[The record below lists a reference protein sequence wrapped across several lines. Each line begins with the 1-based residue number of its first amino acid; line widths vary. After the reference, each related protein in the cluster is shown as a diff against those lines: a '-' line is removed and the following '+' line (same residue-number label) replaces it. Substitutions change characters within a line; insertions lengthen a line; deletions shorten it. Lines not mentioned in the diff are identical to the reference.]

1 MSNETTVEKHE
12 FQAEVQQVLH
22 LMVHSLY
29 SNKEIFL
36 RELVSNASDACDKL
50 RFAAVSDASLYG
62 DDADLRIEVHV
73 DKDAGTVTIRD
84 NGIGMSSDEVVENIG
99 TIARSGTRK
108 FLDALT
114 GDQKRDSQ
122 LIGQFGVGFYS
133 GFIVADKVTL
143 VTRKAGEE
151 GGTRWESDG
160 QGTYTL
166 ESVEK
171 DTRGTDVV
179 LHLKEDEK
187 EFLEEWRLRSLIQR
201 YSDHISFPI
210 KMLKPASTDEDGNET
225 SPATWEAVN
234 QASALWSRPKSEI
247 SDEDYQA
254 FYKHVSNDFN
264 DPLTWAHNRVEG
276 TQSYTTL
283 LFLPKQPPFDMMMGG
298 AKDERKGLKLYVRR
312 VFIMDAAEQLL
323 PAYLRFARGVVDSD
337 DLPLNVSREILQENR
352 LVSKIRAS
360 VTKRLLDMIERLTE
374 DSEKYAEFWK
384 HFGEVLKEGPV
395 EDASN
400 REKLLKLMRFA
411 STESKDQTVGLDEYI
426 SRMKAEQDK
435 IYYVTADSYQ
445 AASNSP
451 HLEVFREKG
460 IEVLLMH
467 DRVDEWMMGHVREYD
482 GKSFQSISKG
492 DLDFSAMEGEDEK
505 KQREETAKQAEPL
518 AKRMAEILKD
528 KVEEVRVSHR
538 LKDSPACLVL
548 KEHDMAVHMQ
558 SLMKQAG
565 HSMPGSKPIL
575 EINPQHPLIQKA
587 DAEADEDRFADYS
600 LLMFEQSW
608 LAEGGLLDDPSAF
621 VKRMNELLA
630 S

>member
-1 MSNETTVEKHE
+1 MNNETTVEKHE

-36 RELVSNASDACDKL
+36 RELISNASDACDKL
-50 RFAAVSDASLYG
+50 RFAAVSDTSLYG
-62 DDADLRIEVHV
+62 DDAELRIEVHI

-84 NGIGMSSDEVVENIG
+84 NGIGMTSEEVVENIG

-133 GFIVADKVTL
+133 AFIIADKVTL
-143 VTRKAGEE
+143 VTRKAGEDMAV
-151 GGTRWESDG
+151 RWESDG

-166 ESVEK
+166 EPVEK
-171 DTRGTDVV
+171 EGRGTDVV
-179 LHLKEDEK
+179 LHLKEEEK

-210 KMLKPASTDEDGNET
+210 KMLRPATKDEDGNEE
-225 SPATWEAVN
+225 SPAEWEAVN
-234 QASALWSRPKSEI
+234 QASALWARPKSEI
-247 SDEDYQA
+247 TDEDYQA

-276 TQSYTTL
+276 AQSYTTL

-360 VTKRLLDMIERLTE
+360 VTKRLLDMIERLTD
-374 DSEKYAEFWK
+374 DSERYAEFWK

-400 REKLLKLMRFA
+400 REKLLKLMRFS
-411 STESKDQTVGLDEYI
+411 STQSKEPSVALDEYI

-435 IYYVTADSYQ
+435 IYYITADSYQ
-445 AASNSP
+445 AANNSP

-482 GKSFQSISKG
+482 GKSFQSIAKG
-492 DLDFSAMEGEDEK
+492 DLDFSALEGEEEK
-505 KQREETAKQAEPL
+505 KQREETVKQAEPL
-518 AKRMAEILKD
+518 AKRMAEVLKD

-565 HSMPGSKPIL
+565 HAMPGSKPTL

-621 VKRMNELLA
+621 VKRMNQLLA
-630 S
+630 G